1 MREHGAHVADLIL
14 GCSSASSALDPSNNI
29 AGASVFVCG
38 DGARMAVDV
47 QRALIEVLA
56 AHPHFAAKTETNA
69 ETKGDATT
77 TVNAPDLTTVTS
89 ATAGEPSASAGKAEP
104 SAAALE
110 AARAYV
116 LNMVAQKRYVAD
128 VWS

>member
-1 MREHGAHVADLIL
+1 MREHGARIADLIL
-14 GCSSASSALDPSNNI
+14 GCSSASSALDPSNN

-56 AHPHFAAKTETNA
+56 AHPHFAAKTEVNA
-69 ETKGDATT
+69 ETNDDAATT
-77 TVNAPDLTTVTS
+77 SHASDSTAVT
-89 ATAGEPSASAGKAEP
+89 SASAGEPRASLGKGEP